1 MAVHISWHACEG
13 HLKELAFTSHQMGH
27 KDQTQVVSLG
37 GRCHYP
43 PTPNTGPIFFYIL
56 VICDFVVDVIW
67 VLGCSLTL

>member
-43 PTPNTGPIFFYIL
+43 PTLNTGLIFFIY
-56 VICDFVVDVIW
+56 W
-67 VLGCSLTL
+67 